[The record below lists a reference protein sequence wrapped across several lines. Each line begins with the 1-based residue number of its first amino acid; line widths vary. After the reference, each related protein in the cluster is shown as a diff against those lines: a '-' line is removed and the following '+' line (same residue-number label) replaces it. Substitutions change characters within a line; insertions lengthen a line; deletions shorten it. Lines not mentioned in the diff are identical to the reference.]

1 MKYRDFYAFWVI
13 DEVKKGERV
22 YVLDRQTK
30 TVEVVNEM
38 TVDKAAAV
46 INSAVVDSNRYA
58 FWCEETEETE
68 KVTEETEET
77 ENA

>member
-1 MKYRDFYAFWVI
+1 MKYREFSAYWVM

-38 TVDKAAAV
+38 TVDKAMAV
-46 INSAVVDSNRYA
+46 INSAEADSKRYE
-58 FWCEETEETE
+58 FWTE
-68 KVTEETEET
+68 KEET